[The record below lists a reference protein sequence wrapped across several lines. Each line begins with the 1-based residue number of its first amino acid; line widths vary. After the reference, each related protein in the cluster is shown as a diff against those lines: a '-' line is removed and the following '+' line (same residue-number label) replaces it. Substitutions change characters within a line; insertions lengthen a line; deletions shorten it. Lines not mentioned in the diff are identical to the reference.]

1 MDTLNKI
8 EDMLAE
14 IIEQGNEQKTAMNKL
29 REKVDSLDT
38 RLSRIEEAGANPQ
51 IVESVITLADHRKKI
66 GEIRAIVNKWYEHYV
81 ENRKLLEKLKAEQP
95 YWATKEWPIKAFR
108 WIHDKRHQW
117 IWIIYILFT
126 LILSLSIC
134 NSVFQRR
141 KIIELQDTQM
151 KYRFIKAIGAAPKEV
166 QFLEDAYERHWVDRL
181 DFIEGT
187 VSDYEKAL
195 KHKADS
201 IARAER
207 EKLER
212 F

>member
-51 IVESVITLADHRKKI
+51 VIESVITLADHRKKI

-108 WIHDKRHQW
+108 WIHDKRHLW
-117 IWIIYILFT
+117 IWVIYVLFT
-126 LILSLSIC
+126 LIFSLFIYLTTM
-134 NSVFQRR
+134 QHRQ
-141 KIIELQDTQM
+141 IIELQQTQM
-151 KYRFIKAIGAAPKEV
+151 KYRFIKAMGVAPNAV
-166 QFLEDAYERHWVDRL
+166 QYLEDAYDECDRGKINR
-181 DFIEGT
+181 IENI
-187 VSDYEKAL
+187 VSGYEKVL
-195 KHKADS
+195 KQKADS
-201 IARAER
+201 IAREER
-207 EKLER
+207 RKLER